1 MDDIT
6 TLGAYLRAE
15 RERRE
20 LTLKTIS
27 EGIKVSVPLLEG
39 LESDDI
45 SKWPGG
51 IFRRAFVRSYA
62 DAVGLD
68 PDAVLRRFEQQH
80 RPAQPEVSPDSP
92 LAVVELAALE
102 QARPARNG
110 SSRPA
115 LAPSRARYLGTAA
128 DLTVALVLAFGS
140 AAAGSRLLWPVLMIA
155 AYYAIGVLLTGTS
168 PMVALLSQAEAPAA
182 PAAPPAESESNVDP
196 FLDHSSAGSAL

>member
-15 RERRE
+15 RERRG

-27 EGIKVSVPLLEG
+27 EATKVSFPLLEG

-45 SKWPGG
+45 SRWPGG

-80 RPAQPEVSPDSP
+80 RPAQPEVPLDSP
-92 LAVVELAALE
+92 QAAVELAALE
-102 QARPARNG
+102 QAAGAHRPVAAGARAVP
-110 SSRPA
+110 RPLSWHRRRPHRRPGPRLRQRRCRVAAVVAGADDCGVLRDRRAADRYQSDGCAA
-115 LAPSRARYLGTAA
+115 LAGRGAR
-128 DLTVALVLAFGS
+128 
-140 AAAGSRLLWPVLMIA
+140 RPR
-155 AYYAIGVLLTGTS
+155 
-168 PMVALLSQAEAPAA
+168 PRESQ
-182 PAAPPAESESNVDP
+182 SDVDP
-196 FLDHSSAGSAL
+196 FLDHSSAAL